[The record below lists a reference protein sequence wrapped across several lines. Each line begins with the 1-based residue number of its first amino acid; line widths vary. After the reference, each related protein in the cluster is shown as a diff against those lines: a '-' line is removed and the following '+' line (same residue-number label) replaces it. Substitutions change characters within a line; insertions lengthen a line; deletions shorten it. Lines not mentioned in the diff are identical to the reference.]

1 MLKKHL
7 FDKSFKTKYLTKY
20 KSGAEPNI
28 TSAVRKD
35 SSADPRSEDYA
46 QPHGLPHTVSL
57 Y

>member
-1 MLKKHL
+1 MKC
-7 FDKSFKTKYLTKY
+7 

-28 TSAVRKD
+28 TSAVWKD

-46 QPHGLPHTVSL
+46 QPHGLSHTVSL